1 MKTEKIVVGSI
12 EIGGGAPIALI
23 AGPCVVES
31 ESLAFETARAIKA
44 IAEKLDLPFVYK
56 SSYKKA
62 NRTSAD
68 SFAGLGDDE
77 ALAILAAVKA
87 ELGVPILTDVHSAA
101 EVERA
106 AEVADVLQ
114 IPAFLSRQTELL
126 QAAGET
132 GKAVNVKKGQFMAPE
147 DMRHAIDKVRAAGN
161 ERVLVTERGA
171 SFGYHNLVVDFR
183 SLPTMRAFG
192 KPTVM
197 DATHAVQIPSKGGAS
212 GGTRDHIAPLAFAAC
227 AVGVDALFLETHP
240 DPTNAL
246 SDAGS
251 QLPLDELEALLRH
264 ARKIDDITK
273 ERERRI

>member
-1 MKTEKIVVGSI
+1 LKTQKIVVGSV

-31 ESLAFETARAIKA
+31 EALAFETARAIKA
-44 IAEKLDLPFVYK
+44 VAERIGVAFVYK

-62 NRTSAD
+62 NRTSVG
-68 SFAGLGDDE
+68 SFTGLGDE
-77 ALAILAAVKA
+77 AALAILAAVKA
-87 ELGVPILTDVHSAA
+87 ELGVPILTDVHSPAEAA
-101 EVERA
+101 LA
-106 AEVADVLQ
+106 AKTADVLQ
-114 IPAFLSRQTELL
+114 IPAFLCRQTDLL

-147 DMRHAIDKVRAAGN
+147 DMRHAIDKVRATGN

-171 SFGYHNLVVDFR
+171 SFGYHNLVVDYR

-212 GGTRDHIAPLAFAAC
+212 GGAPDHIAPLAFAAC
-227 AVGVDALFLETHP
+227 AVGVDALFVETHP
-240 DPTNAL
+240 DPPNAL

-251 QLPLDELEALLRH
+251 QLPLDELDSLLAH
-264 ARKIDDITK
+264 AKKIDEISK
-273 ERERRI
+273 ERERSL